1 MGVDQ
6 DMNFRKSFKFVNEQV
21 IFSISSFVFLRNLL
35 KDLDFE
41 TAGHIGIYLVATF
54 SLLSIIR
61 PLGLKIFSLLI
72 NQKNQSGIV
81 AFELNLLIRLK
92 VPLSLAGLILSLIGL
107 SINISSQIQFLL
119 PTLGFLFILNDIFRI
134 QNIVDGNP
142 EKNWVGNI
150 VVLLLS
156 LGSFFSISQSTEFSI
171 LYLWI
176 FSQILFFILL
186 WKSRRN
192 FRKTSRSYQVD
203 FTKTGNV
210 LSLESLITQTLG
222 FIFIFWLTEIDP
234 DFSGQFRVA
243 TSAFATIPILFF
255 SALASPYSVQIA
267 IGNVE
272 VRKQVL
278 RLSITLAAFISVYA
292 IVTHLKIIGSLM
304 AGRETKTF
312 EGGIAP
318 AFAVATLVT
327 LNSHITHSYAEKLTR
342 ITFLVVRVFPVG
354 IMYSLILIFVQ
365 NSPILGFETI
375 LWSYLFSTYLFIVVI
390 LRRYG
395 TGHNVS
401 E

>member
-1 MGVDQ
+1 
-6 DMNFRKSFKFVNEQV
+6 MNFRKSFKFVNEQV

-107 SINISSQIQFLL
+107 SIDISSQIQFLL
-119 PTLGFLFILNDIFRI
+119 PTLGFLFILNDILRI

-142 EKNWVGNI
+142 EKNLVGNI

-156 LGSFFSISQSTEFSI
+156 LGSFVSISQPTEFSI

-176 FSQILFFILL
+176 FSQVLFFILL

-192 FRKTSRSYQVD
+192 FRKTSRSYHVD

-222 FIFIFWLTEIDP
+222 FIFIFWLTEINP

-312 EGGIAP
+312 ESGIAP

-354 IMYSLILIFVQ
+354 IMYSLILIFV
-365 NSPILGFETI
+365 NSSPILGFETI
-375 LWSYLFSTYLFIVVI
+375 LWAYLFSAYLFIVVI

-395 TGHNVS
+395 TGHNVI

>member
-6 DMNFRKSFKFVNEQV
+6 NINFRKSFKFVNEQV
-21 IFSISSFVFLRNLL
+21 MFSISSFVFLRNLL
-35 KDLDFE
+35 KEVDFE

-54 SLLSIIR
+54 SILSIIR

-72 NQKNQSGIV
+72 NQKIQSGIV

-92 VPLSLAGLILSLIGL
+92 VPLSLSGLILSLIGL
-107 SINISSQIQFLL
+107 SINTSSQIKFLL
-119 PTLGFLFILNDIFRI
+119 PALGFLFILNDIFRI
-134 QNIVDGNP
+134 QNIVDGTP
-142 EKNWVGNI
+142 EKNLVGNT

-156 LGSFFSISQSTEFSI
+156 LGSFFHISHATEFSVI
-171 LYLWI
+171 YLWI

-186 WKSRRN
+186 WKSRQN
-192 FRKTSRSYQVD
+192 FRKTSRSYRVD

-222 FIFIFWLTEIDP
+222 FIFIFWLTEINP

-267 IGNVE
+267 AGNVD

-278 RLSITLAAFISVYA
+278 RLSLTLAAFISCYA
-292 IVTHLKIIGSLM
+292 VVTHINIIGSLM

-312 EGGIAP
+312 ESGIAP
-318 AFAVATLVT
+318 AFVVATLVT

-342 ITFLVVRVFPVG
+342 ITFLLVRVFPIG
-354 IMYSLILIFVQ
+354 IMYSIILVIIQ
-365 NSPILGFETI
+365 SSPFLGFETI
-375 LWSYLFSTYLFIVVI
+375 LWGYLLSAFLFIAVI

-395 TGHNVS
+395 TGHNVI

>member
-107 SINISSQIQFLL
+107 SIDISSQIQFLL
-119 PTLGFLFILNDIFRI
+119 PTLGFLFILNDILRI

-142 EKNWVGNI
+142 EKNLVGNI

-156 LGSFFSISQSTEFSI
+156 LGSFVSISQPTEFSI

-176 FSQILFFILL
+176 FSQVLFFILL

-192 FRKTSRSYQVD
+192 FRKTSRSYHVD

-222 FIFIFWLTEIDP
+222 FIFIFWLTEINP

-312 EGGIAP
+312 ESGIAP

-354 IMYSLILIFVQ
+354 IMYSLILIFV
-365 NSPILGFETI
+365 NSSPILGFETI
-375 LWSYLFSTYLFIVVI
+375 LWAYLFSAYLFIVVI

-395 TGHNVS
+395 TGHNVI